1 MAMQSKARQRDPIDE
16 VTALALERTSG
27 EDHEIVPAFIVRYYA
42 GTSPGDLAERE
53 VGDLYGAAAA
63 HFNFAR
69 RRMPG
74 EPKIR
79 VYNPQLEQHGWQSTH
94 TIAEIVTDDMPFL
107 VDSVRMVL
115 NGRGLTSHLV
125 VHTVIRLRRGQDTRI
140 AAVLPHDGEAE
151 GSVVEAVIHVEVDRQ
166 TEQETLDAMVAELR
180 AALGDVRAAVED
192 WEAMREALRR
202 SIADLE
208 SSPPPVEPE
217 ALDEARAFLEWI
229 GNDHFTFL
237 GYGAYRI
244 EKDGSGERFAPES
257 GAGLGLLRD
266 PDGRASSEAFLNL
279 PPPRSSAPSRSG
291 GPPHAGEG
299 RRPDLLVLTRASARS
314 TVHRPSYLDYVGIR
328 QFDADGR
335 VVGERR
341 FLGLYTSGAYNR
353 VPRDIPLLR
362 RKASEAIERAGYPPN
377 SHDAKALQNI
387 VDTFPRELLFQ
398 ISAAELFDTAIGILH
413 LQERQRIRLF
423 VHPDRFGRFYSC
435 IVYVPR
441 DRFSTRIR
449 LVIQG
454 ILEETFG
461 GLDTELTV
469 HLSESVL
476 ARLYIVIRVDPERP
490 RSYDLAELERR
501 VRAVSR
507 TWADDLHDALLDHFG
522 EERGTRLFR
531 RYGEAF
537 RADYRETYSARV
549 AVLDV
554 EKMERMEHG
563 GGIEMSLYRPLEAG
577 EGLLRF
583 KLFQAGRPVPL
594 SDALPMLENMG
605 LKVEEE
611 HPSKIKRAGAPR
623 VWLHDFGMLHGEG
636 PEFDPDRV
644 NEAFREAFARL
655 WSGEVENDGFNRLV
669 LRAGLGWREI
679 VILRA
684 YCKYLRQAGVT
695 FSQTYMEDALAANPA
710 VAAMLVELFHARLD
724 PAGQAE
730 ARDADEAGMA
740 RLDAALEVMTRIE
753 AALDEVANLDEDR
766 ILRSYLGVICATLRT
781 NYYQRG
787 PDGSPRPYVSFKLD
801 PHRIPELPEPRPM
814 YEIFVYSPRV
824 EGVHLR
830 GGPVARGGIRWSDRR
845 EDFRTEVLGL
855 AKAQMVKNAVIVPVG
870 SKGGFVPKKM
880 PVNAGREAVQAEGV
894 ACYRTFIRGLL
905 DVTDNLVAGE
915 VVPPADVVRHD
926 ADDPYLVVAADKG
939 TATFSDIANAL
950 AGEYGFWL
958 GDAFAS
964 GGSQGYDH
972 KGMAIT
978 ARGGW
983 ESVKRH
989 FRALGVDS
997 QSTGFTVVGIGDMA
1011 GDVFGNGM
1019 LLSRHVRL
1027 VGAFNHMHVF
1037 IDPDPDPETTFRERE
1052 RLFALPRSTWD
1063 DFDRSV
1069 LSAGGGVYPRSAKS
1083 IPLSPEAREA
1093 LAVETESLTPNELIA
1108 AMLKAPVDLL
1118 WNGGIGTYVKSR
1130 RESHAD
1136 VGDRANDVVRVNGD
1150 ELRCRIV
1157 GEGGNLGF
1165 TQLGRIE
1172 FAAGGGRV
1180 NTDAIDN
1187 SGGVDCSDHEVNIK
1201 ILLNEVVS
1209 GGDMTGKQRD
1219 RLLSE
1224 MTDEVAALVLR
1235 NNYLQTQALSVA
1247 ASQASSMLEV
1257 HSRLIRRLERDGA
1270 LDRSIEFLPG
1280 ADEIAE
1286 RLAAHGGLFTP
1297 ELSVLIAYVKI
1308 GLFQRLLASTLPG
1321 EPFVANELRAYFPSP
1336 LRERH
1341 AGLMPGHRLAREIVG
1356 TLVANEMVNR
1366 GGITFAFRL
1375 GEETGADDADI
1386 ARAYLVAR
1394 EVYGMNGTWDA
1405 IEALDNVVGAEVQVS
1420 MLRETRKLVERA
1432 ARWLLRN
1439 RPRPLD
1445 VERDVDH
1452 FAAGVA
1458 ALRRGLPD
1466 LVADASRAAIDSAAG
1481 RLVERGVPEGLA
1493 LEVAGGNDVF
1503 SALDVVEV
1511 AKGAGITV
1519 EAAAAVYF
1527 TLGEKLDLRW
1537 LRDEIA
1543 ALPRENRWQALSR
1556 AALRDDLYAQLSALT
1571 SDAFAARPRRDGPG
1585 RPRRR
1590 LAGAEPDPGGPL
1602 PADPRRP
1609 GERGTYG
1616 LSRCSRSR
1624 LERSAPC
1631 AWRNKL
1637 VSCITFLPI
1646 QTFTAQNM
1654 GGFRPKQRVAQ
1665 VHCQ

>member
-1 MAMQSKARQRDPIDE
+1 MTVQPAARRSGLMEE
-16 VTALALERTSG
+16 VTAFARERGGG
-27 EDHEIVPAFIVRYYA
+27 EDLDLVLAFITGYYA
-42 GTSPGDLAERE
+42 GVSPDDLAERKAD
-53 VGDLYGAAAA
+53 DLYGAAVA
-63 HFNFAR
+63 HLNLAR
-69 RRMPG
+69 RRAPG

-79 VYNPQLEQHGWQSTH
+79 VYNPRIEQHGWQSTH
-94 TIAEIVTDDMPFL
+94 TIVEIVTDDMPFL

-115 NGRGLTSHLV
+115 NRRGYTSHLV
-125 VHTVIRLRRGQDTRI
+125 VHPVMRFHRGEDGRMDAIRPVD
-140 AAVLPHDGEAE
+140 EAGE
-151 GSVVEAVIHVEVDRQ
+151 GSVVEAVIRIEADRQ
-166 TEQETLDAMVAELR
+166 TEQEVLDAMAAEVR
-180 AALGDVRAAVED
+180 SALDDVRATVED
-192 WEAMREALRR
+192 WGGMREALRR
-202 SIADLE
+202 TIADLQS
-208 SSPPPVEPE
+208 SSPPVDREE
-217 ALDEARAFLEWI
+217 LEEVCAFLEWI
-229 GNDHFTFL
+229 EDNHFTFL
-237 GYGAYRI
+237 GFGAFRV
-244 EKDGSGERFAPES
+244 ESAAGRDRLAPEP
-257 GAGLGLLRD
+257 GTGLGLLRD
-266 PDGRASSEAFLNL
+266 DGGHASEASSNL
-279 PPPRSSAPSRSG
+279 P
-291 GPPHAGEG
+291 
-299 RRPDLLVLTRASARS
+299 RRRRRDGKHPELLAITRADMRS
-314 TVHRPSYLDYVGIR
+314 TVHRPGYLDSIGIR
-328 QFDADGR
+328 RLDAEGR
-335 VVGERR
+335 VRGEHR
-341 FLGLYTSGAYNR
+341 FLGLYTSTAYNR

-362 RKASEAIERAGYPPN
+362 RKAAEVLRRAGYPPN
-377 SHDAKALQNI
+377 SHAAKALQNI

-398 ISAAELFDTAIGILH
+398 IPAGELFETSIGILH

-435 IVYVPR
+435 IVFVPR
-441 DRFSTRIR
+441 DRYTTRSR

-454 ILEETFG
+454 ILEEAFG
-461 GLDTELTV
+461 GRDTEFTV
-469 HLSESVL
+469 RLSESVL
-476 ARLYIVIRVDPERP
+476 ARIYFVIRAGAQHAPD
-490 RSYDLAELERR
+490 YDIAELERR
-501 VRAVSR
+501 LRAVSR
-507 TWADDLHDALLDHFG
+507 TWADDLHDALLESFG

-537 RADYRETYSARV
+537 RADYREAYPARV

-554 EKMERMEHG
+554 EKMERIED
-563 GGIEMSLYRPLEAG
+563 GGIEMTLYRPLEAG
-577 EGLLRF
+577 EGRLRF
-583 KLFQAGRPVPL
+583 KLFRSGRPVPL

-605 LKVEEE
+605 LKVEDE

-636 PEFDPDRV
+636 PEFDPDRID
-644 NEAFREAFARL
+644 EAFREAFGRV

-669 LRAGLGWREI
+669 LRAGLRWREI
-679 VILRA
+679 AILRA

-695 FSQTYMEDALAANPA
+695 FSEAYMQDALAANPGI
-710 VAAMLVELFHARLD
+710 AAMLAELFHARLEPD
-724 PAGQAE
+724 RQRE
-730 ARDADEAGMA
+730 TRDAK
-740 RLDAALEVMTRIE
+740 DAAMERVDSELEVMTRIE

-766 ILRSYLGVICATLRT
+766 ILRSYIGVIRATLRT
-781 NYYQRG
+781 NCFQPG
-787 PDGSPRPYVSFKLD
+787 AGGSPKPYLSFKLD
-801 PHRIPELPEPRPM
+801 PHRIPELPEPRPK

-830 GGPVARGGIRWSDRR
+830 GGAVARGGIRWSDRR

-870 SKGGFVPKKM
+870 SKGGFVPKRL
-880 PVNAGREAVQAEGV
+880 PVDAGREAVQEEGV
-894 ACYRTFIRGLL
+894 ACYRIFIRGLL
-905 DVTDNLVAGE
+905 DVTDNLAGSR
-915 VVPPADVVRHD
+915 VVPPSRVVRHD
-926 ADDPYLVVAADKG
+926 GDDPYLVVAADKG
-939 TATFSDIANAL
+939 TATFSDVANAI

-972 KGMAIT
+972 KGMGIT

-989 FRALGVDS
+989 FRELGIDS
-997 QSTGFTVVGIGDMA
+997 QSTDFTVVGIGDMA
-1011 GDVFGNGM
+1011 GDVFGNAM
-1019 LLSRHVRL
+1019 LLSRHIRL

-1037 IDPDPDPETTFRERE
+1037 IDPDPDPEAAFRERE

-1063 DFDRSV
+1063 DYDRSV
-1069 LSAGGGVYPRSAKS
+1069 LSAGGGIHPRSAKS
-1083 IPLSPEAREA
+1083 IRLSPEARRA

-1136 VGDRANDVVRVNGD
+1136 AGDRANDVVRVNGD

-1286 RLAAHGGLFTP
+1286 RLAAQGGLCTP
-1297 ELSVLIAYVKI
+1297 ELSVLIAYVKL
-1308 GLFQRLLASTLPG
+1308 GLFQRLLASTLPD
-1321 EPFVANELRAYFPSP
+1321 EPFVANELRAYFPSA
-1336 LRERH
+1336 LRERY

-1394 EVYGMNGTWDA
+1394 EVYGMRGTWQA
-1405 IEALDNVVGAEVQVS
+1405 IEALDNVAGADVQTS
-1420 MLRETRKLVERA
+1420 MLLETRKLVERS

-1445 VERDVDH
+1445 VARDVGH
-1452 FAAGVA
+1452 FAGGVT
-1458 ALRRGLPD
+1458 ALRGRLRD
-1466 LVADASRAAIDSAAG
+1466 LVADSSRTAIDAAMD
-1481 RLVERGVPEGLA
+1481 RLTARGVPEDLA
-1493 LEVAGGNDVF
+1493 LEVASGNDLV

-1511 AKGAGITV
+1511 ATSAAIPV
-1519 EAAAAVYF
+1519 EEAASVYF
-1527 TLGEKLDLRW
+1527 ALGEELDLHW
-1537 LRDEIA
+1537 LRDRIG
-1543 ALPRENRWQALSR
+1543 ALPRDNRWQALSR
-1556 AALRDDLYAQLSALT
+1556 AALRDDLYAQLSALALD
-1571 SDAFAARPRRDGPG
+1571 SLRLDAGEATPAARVAAWLEQNRIPVARCRQILGD
-1585 RPRRR
+1585 
-1590 LAGAEPDPGGPL
+1590 LAGAGQTDFTML
-1602 PADPRRP
+1602 SVAM
-1609 GERGTYG
+1609 GEIRA
-1616 LSRCSRSR
+1616 LRQA
-1624 LERSAPC
+1624 E
-1631 AWRNKL
+1631 
-1637 VSCITFLPI
+1637 
-1646 QTFTAQNM
+1646 
-1654 GGFRPKQRVAQ
+1654 
-1665 VHCQ
+1665 

>member
-1 MAMQSKARQRDPIDE
+1 MTARSKAWQPDPVDA
-16 VTALALERTSG
+16 VTTLSRERASG
-27 EDHEIVPAFIVRYYA
+27 EDHEIVPEFVGRYYA
-42 GTSPGDLAERE
+42 GTAPDDLAERE
-53 VGDLYGAAAA
+53 VNDLYGAAAA
-63 HFNFAR
+63 HLNFAR
-69 RRMPG
+69 RRPPG
-74 EPKIR
+74 EPKVR
-79 VYNPQLEQHGWQSTH
+79 VYNPRLEQHGWQSTH
-94 TIAEIVTDDMPFL
+94 TIVEIVTDDMPFL

-125 VHTVIRLRRGQDTRI
+125 VHPVMRIHRGEDTRI
-140 AAVLPHDGEAE
+140 DTVLSHDGESE
-151 GSVVEAVIHVEVDRQ
+151 GSVVEALIHVEIDRQ
-166 TEQETLDAMVAELR
+166 TEQVMLDAMSAEIR
-180 AALGDVRAAVED
+180 SALDDVRATVED
-192 WEAMREALRR
+192 WEAMREALHR
-202 SIADLE
+202 SISDLR
-208 SSPPPVEPE
+208 SSSPPVEPGE
-217 ALDEARAFLEWI
+217 LDEARAFLEWI
-229 GNDHFTFL
+229 EDDHFTFL
-237 GYGAYRI
+237 GYGAYRAG
-244 EKDGSGERFAPES
+244 KDGGDRRLSPER
-257 GAGLGLLRD
+257 GTGLGLLRD
-266 PDGRASSEAFLNL
+266 AGGRASEAFANL
-279 PPPRSSAPSRSG
+279 PPPHGGGRGSAQSRGSMHDDG
-291 GPPHAGEG
+291 GGSHPE
-299 RRPDLLVLTRASARS
+299 LLVLTRASARS

-328 QFDADGR
+328 QFDEAGR
-335 VVGERR
+335 IIGERR
-341 FLGLYTSGAYNR
+341 FLGLYTSAAYNR

-362 RKASEAIERAGYPPN
+362 RKASEAIERAGFPPN
-377 SHDAKALQNI
+377 SHGAKALQNI
-387 VDTFPRELLFQ
+387 IDTFPRELLFQ
-398 ISAAELFDTAIGILH
+398 ISAGELFDTSLGILH

-441 DRFSTRIR
+441 DRFSTQVR

-461 GLDTELTV
+461 GVDTELTV

-476 ARLYIVIRVDPERP
+476 ARLYIVIRVDPRRP
-490 RSYDLAELERR
+490 PSYDVADLERR

-522 EERGTRLFR
+522 EEQGARLFR

-554 EKMERMEHG
+554 EKMERIEHD

-577 EGLLRF
+577 EELLRF
-583 KLFQAGRPVPL
+583 KLFQIGRPVPL

-605 LKVEEE
+605 LTVEEE

-644 NEAFREAFARL
+644 NETFRQAFARV

-695 FSQTYMEDALAANPA
+695 FSQAYMEDTLAANPGI
-710 VAAMLVELFHARLD
+710 AAMLVELFRARLD
-724 PAGQAE
+724 PAGQE
-730 ARDADEAGMA
+730 AADEADMA

-753 AALDEVANLDEDR
+753 AALDAVANLDEDR
-766 ILRSYLGVICATLRT
+766 ILRSYLGVVCATLRT

-787 PDGSPRPYVSFKLD
+787 PDGSPKPYLSFKLD

-870 SKGGFVPKKM
+870 SKGGFVPKKI
-880 PVNAGREAVQAEGV
+880 PANAGREAVQAEGI

-905 DVTDNLVAGE
+905 DVTDNLVAGK

-926 ADDPYLVVAADKG
+926 GDDPYLVVAADKG
-939 TATFSDIANAL
+939 TATFSDVANAL

-989 FRALGVDS
+989 FRALGIDS
-997 QSTGFTVVGIGDMA
+997 QSTDFTVIGIGDMA

-1019 LLSRHVRL
+1019 LLSRHIRL

-1037 IDPDPDPETTFRERE
+1037 IDPDPDPEATFRERE

-1069 LSAGGGVYPRSAKS
+1069 LSAGGGVHPRSAKA
-1083 IPLSPEAREA
+1083 IRLSAEARRA
-1093 LAVETESLTPNELIA
+1093 LAVETGSLTPSELIA

-1150 ELRCRIV
+1150 ELRCRIA

-1165 TQLGRIE
+1165 TQLGRVE

-1297 ELSVLIAYVKI
+1297 ELSVLIACVKI
-1308 GLFQRLLASTLPG
+1308 GLFQHLLGSTLPD
-1321 EPFVANELRAYFPSP
+1321 EPFVAHELRAYFPSA
-1336 LRERH
+1336 LRERY
-1341 AGLMPGHRLAREIVG
+1341 AGLMPNHRLAREIVA
-1356 TLVANEMVNR
+1356 TVVANEMVNR

-1394 EVYGMNGTWDA
+1394 EVYGMSGTWNA
-1405 IEALDNVVGAEVQVS
+1405 IEALDNVVGAEVQIT

-1445 VERDVDH
+1445 VDRDVVH
-1452 FAAGVA
+1452 FAAGAA
-1458 ALRRGLPD
+1458 ALRRGLRD
-1466 LVADASRAAIDSAAG
+1466 LVAEPSRAAIDAAAG
-1481 RLVERGVPEGLA
+1481 RLVEHGVPQDLA
-1493 LEVAGGNDVF
+1493 LEVASGNDLF

-1511 AKGAGITV
+1511 AKGAGISV
-1519 EAAAAVYF
+1519 AEAASVYF
-1527 TLGEKLDLRW
+1527 ILGEKLDLRW

-1571 SDAFAARPRRDGPG
+1571 SDAL
-1585 RPRRR
+1585 R
-1590 LAGAEPDPGGPL
+1590 LDPGETT
-1602 PADPRRP
+1602 PAGRIDAWLEQNRIPVARCRQILGDLESAGRTDFTMLSVAM
-1609 GERGTYG
+1609 GEIRA
-1616 LSRCSRSR
+1616 LRQA
-1624 LERSAPC
+1624 E
-1631 AWRNKL
+1631 
-1637 VSCITFLPI
+1637 
-1646 QTFTAQNM
+1646 
-1654 GGFRPKQRVAQ
+1654 
-1665 VHCQ
+1665 

>member
-1 MAMQSKARQRDPIDE
+1 MAMQPKARQLDPIDE
-16 VTALALERTSG
+16 VAALALERTSG

-63 HFNFAR
+63 HLNFAR
-69 RRMPG
+69 RRVPG
-74 EPKIR
+74 EPKLR

-94 TIAEIVTDDMPFL
+94 TIVEIVTDDMPFL

-125 VHTVIRLRRGQDTRI
+125 VHPVMRIHRGEDTRI
-140 AAVLPHDGEAE
+140 DAVLSHDGESE
-151 GSVVEAVIHVEVDRQ
+151 GSAVEAIIHVEVDRQ
-166 TEQETLDAMVAELR
+166 TEQETLDAMTAEVR
-180 AALGDVRAAVED
+180 SALGDVQAAVED

-229 GNDHFTFL
+229 EDNHFTFL
-237 GYGAYRI
+237 GYGAYRV
-244 EKDGSGERFAPES
+244 EEGGSGGRFVPEP

-266 PDGRASSEAFLNL
+266 PHGRAASEAFLNL
-279 PPPRSSAPSRSG
+279 PPPQGG
-291 GPPHAGEG
+291 GPAPAEVAASSPEEGGRPTQNGGLPGRAGSPFRGGES
-299 RRPDLLVLTRASARS
+299 RPELLVLTRAGARS

-328 QFDADGR
+328 QFDADGQ

-341 FLGLYTSGAYNR
+341 ILGLYTSAAYNR

-377 SHDAKALQNI
+377 SHGAKALQNI

-476 ARLYIVIRVDPERP
+476 ARLYIVIRVDPDRP
-490 RSYDLAELERR
+490 PSYDLAELERR

-695 FSQTYMEDALAANPA
+695 FSQAYMEDALAANPA

-730 ARDADEAGMA
+730 APDADEAGME

-880 PVNAGREAVQAEGV
+880 PADAGREAVQAEGV

-915 VVPPADVVRHD
+915 VVPPPDMVRHD

-939 TATFSDIANAL
+939 TATFSDVANAI

-997 QSTGFTVVGIGDMA
+997 QSTGFTAVGIGDMA
-1011 GDVFGNGM
+1011 GDVFGNAM
-1019 LLSRHVRL
+1019 LLSRHIRL

-1037 IDPDPDPETTFRERE
+1037 IDPDPDPEAAFRERE

-1308 GLFQRLLASTLPG
+1308 GLFQSLLASTLPD

-1341 AGLMPGHRLAREIVG
+1341 AGLMPDHRLAREIVG

-1445 VERDVDH
+1445 VDRDIGH
-1452 FAAGVA
+1452 FAAGAA
-1458 ALRRGLPD
+1458 ALRHGLRD
-1466 LVADASRAAIDSAAG
+1466 LVADPSRAAIDSAAG
-1481 RLVERGVPEGLA
+1481 RLVECGVPDTLA
-1493 LEVAGGNDVF
+1493 LEVASGNDLF

-1511 AKGAGITV
+1511 AKGAGISV
-1519 EAAAAVYF
+1519 EEAASVYF

-1571 SDAFAARPRRDGPG
+1571 SDALRLDVGEATPAGRIDAWLEQNRIPVARCRQILGDLESAG
-1585 RPRRR
+1585 RTDFTM
-1590 LAGAEPDPGGPL
+1590 LSVAM
-1602 PADPRRP
+1602 
-1609 GERGTYG
+1609 GEIRA
-1616 LSRCSRSR
+1616 LR
-1624 LERSAPC
+1624 
-1631 AWRNKL
+1631 
-1637 VSCITFLPI
+1637 
-1646 QTFTAQNM
+1646 QTE
-1654 GGFRPKQRVAQ
+1654 
-1665 VHCQ
+1665 